1 MPGDRFIFQGLLL
14 LVLWSPIPLGSNR
27 PWSAALLM
35 AVIFL
40 LAAAWSC
47 LHALGKVE
55 ITPAFVAAKPCLLAL
70 ALGVGWNAVQLI
82 PLPAAW
88 VGVLSPH
95 ATEVCAADLGKPGL
109 CVPISVDAGASRVAL
124 LKGTAYLAFF
134 GLALLTVNS
143 RQRLKTL
150 AYAILAGGVFQASYA
165 SFKALGGHHWTD
177 ANGTFVNRNHLAGY
191 LEMCLAVGVGLLMT
205 HSKAGKPP
213 QWRARLKGVLQL
225 LLGPKARIRLGLA
238 VMVIA
243 LVLTRSRMGNTAFFT
258 SLLISGGLGLALFK
272 TAKTST
278 VILLASLILVDL
290 VIVGHWFG
298 VEKVASRI
306 QQTTLATEERDEMDI
321 SAMPLLKDY
330 WLAGSGAGSF
340 YNIFCQYEHNGAM
353 GFWDHAHNDYLEFAS
368 EFGVMGFIPLSIAVL
383 LSLQAGVKAQ
393 LNRHASIQRGMGFGS
408 VMGIIALL
416 IHSSVDFNLQIPSN
430 ALLFLLLMA
439 IAWVALS
446 LRETPLTDA
455 MGQ

>member
-1 MPGDRFIFQGLLL
+1 
-14 LVLWSPIPLGSNR
+14 
-27 PWSAALLM
+27 M
-35 AVIFL
+35 AVTFL

-47 LHALGKVE
+47 LHGLGKVE
-55 ITPAFVAAKPCLLAL
+55 ITPAFIAAKPCLLAL
-70 ALGVGWNAVQLI
+70 ALGIAWNAVQVI

-88 VGVLSPH
+88 LGALSPR
-95 ATEVCAADLGKPGL
+95 AVEVYAADLAKPGAFA
-109 CVPISVDAGASRVAL
+109 PISVDAGASLAAL
-124 LKGTAYLAFF
+124 LKGTAYLVFF
-134 GLALLTVNS
+134 ALALLTVNS
-143 RQRLKTL
+143 RRRLKTL

-177 ANGTFVNRNHLAGY
+177 ASGTFVNRNHLAGY
-191 LEMCLAVGVGLLMT
+191 LEMCLALGVGLLMT
-205 HSKAGKPP
+205 HGKAGEHAR
-213 QWRARLKGVLQL
+213 WRARLKGFLQL

-243 LVLTRSRMGNTAFFT
+243 LVLTRSRMGNAAFFT

-278 VILLASLILVDL
+278 LILLASLILVDL

-306 QQTTLATEERDEMDI
+306 QRTTLSTEERDEMDI
-321 SAMPLLKDY
+321 SAMPLLRDY

-340 YNIFCQYEHNGAM
+340 YTIFCQYEHNGAM

-368 EFGVMGFIPLSIAVL
+368 EFGVIGFIPLSVAVL

-393 LNRHASIQRGMGFGS
+393 LSRHASIQRGMGFGS
-408 VMGIIALL
+408 VMGIVALL

-446 LRETPLTDA
+446 LREASLTDT